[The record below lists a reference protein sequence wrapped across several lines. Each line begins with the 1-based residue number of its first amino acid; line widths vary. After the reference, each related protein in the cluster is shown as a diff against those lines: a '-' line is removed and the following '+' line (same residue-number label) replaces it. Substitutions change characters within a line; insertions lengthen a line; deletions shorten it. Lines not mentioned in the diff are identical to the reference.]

1 MTMTELPPDD
11 QAGSLPPPVDAAEMR
26 TLLRE
31 HRAWRDHRNR
41 NETEED
47 GVFFERVVDL
57 GHAMLR
63 VTP

>member
-1 MTMTELPPDD
+1 MTEPPPDD
-11 QAGSLPPPVDAAEMR
+11 QAAPPPPATATEVRA
-26 TLLRE
+26 LLRE

>member
-1 MTMTELPPDD
+1 MTELPPDD
-11 QAGSLPPPVDAAEMR
+11 QAAPPPPPATATEMR
-26 TLLRE
+26 ALLRE

-41 NETEED
+41 DEAEAD
-47 GVFFERVVDL
+47 GVFFERVIDL

>member
-1 MTMTELPPDD
+1 MTEPPPDD
-11 QAGSLPPPVDAAEMR
+11 QAAPPPPATATEVRA
-26 TLLRE
+26 LLRE
-31 HRAWRDHRNR
+31 YRAWRDHRNR
-41 NETEED
+41 DEAEED

>member
-1 MTMTELPPDD
+1 MKEGEPRKIVLHVLWMKLV
-11 QAGSLPPPVDAAEMR
+11 AG
-26 TLLRE
+26 T
-31 HRAWRDHRNR
+31 
-41 NETEED
+41 